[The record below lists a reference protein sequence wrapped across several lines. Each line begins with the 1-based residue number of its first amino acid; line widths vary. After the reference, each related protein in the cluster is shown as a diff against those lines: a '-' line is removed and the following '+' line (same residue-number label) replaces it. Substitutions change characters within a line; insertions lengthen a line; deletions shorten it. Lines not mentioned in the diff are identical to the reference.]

1 MFSWYLSFGNLFSK
15 IPVWL
20 TLRYSFRKLGK
31 AAVRIQTIWKSNLV
45 FFWQLGTVSKIT
57 ESILH
62 HLGSKVALAPQNK
75 IQPITSSFLIFKKKP
90 RGMSDNAPRKNYI
103 NLLQGGKTW
112 RISTTA
118 SCSHTEPL
126 ETNKQAK
133 DAFRARIR
141 RTRSS
146 FWSPLL
152 SGFSVSSS
160 QRSRCQLLGLM

>member
-75 IQPITSSFLIFKKKP
+75 IQPITSSFLIFKKNTGNERQRAKEKLYKFAS
-90 RGMSDNAPRKNYI
+90 RRKN
-103 NLLQGGKTW
+103 LK
-112 RISTTA
+112 
-118 SCSHTEPL
+118 
-126 ETNKQAK
+126 NKHY
-133 DAFRARIR
+133 
-141 RTRSS
+141 S
-146 FWSPLL
+146 
-152 SGFSVSSS
+152 
-160 QRSRCQLLGLM
+160 

>member
-1 MFSWYLSFGNLFSK
+1 MFSK

-75 IQPITSSFLIFKKKP
+75 IQPITNSFLILKKKTKKNTGNE
-90 RGMSDNAPRKNYI
+90 RQRAMEKLYKFASRRKN
-103 NLLQGGKTW
+103 LK
-112 RISTTA
+112 
-118 SCSHTEPL
+118 
-126 ETNKQAK
+126 NKHY
-133 DAFRARIR
+133 
-141 RTRSS
+141 S
-146 FWSPLL
+146 
-152 SGFSVSSS
+152 
-160 QRSRCQLLGLM
+160 